1 MGDSIKTDGSRKAPF
16 VLLDDARQNGPSAG
30 EAGRAR
36 LYTAAHEIV
45 IARRPEEVAP
55 ALARIEALLAQGHA
69 MAGHVAYEA
78 GLVLEPRL
86 APLAAARSGADGP
99 LIWMGAFDG
108 WQDMSGEEVARWL
121 AEHGAPVP
129 PPGIGPMVPAIGPGA
144 YTRAFGHIAEAIR
157 AGDIYQ
163 ANFTFPLAGP
173 WAGDPLAIYA
183 QLRQSGGGGHGGILF
198 DGQYWLLS
206 LSPEL
211 FFAADGRE
219 LRAKPMKGTRP
230 RGATPEADAALAR
243 ELAESIKDRSEN
255 LMILDLMRNDIARV
269 ADAGSVRVDAPFAI
283 ESYPTVHQMVSTVT
297 ARLEQ
302 GRSLVDVIRALF
314 PCGSVTGAPKIRAME
329 LIHAHERDPRGIYCG
344 SLGHID
350 PPVAGNST
358 APKSSIG
365 RASFNVAIR
374 SLRLAPDGKAVLGV
388 GSAVVADSDALDEW
402 RECLVKGGFVHQPAP
417 DKRIAS
423 FDLIETMAFD
433 PEHGIPLLEAHL
445 ERMKES
451 AGLLGFSFDRHAAR
465 NAIHALCFEVDYSA
479 RLRLVLA
486 RSGAISLEVGPLPAR
501 LDAAG
506 PVPVIALPIPL
517 DTGDWRLR
525 HKTSDRWFYDAG
537 LKAARTEGAKEAIF
551 VREDGLV
558 TEGCFTSIFVER
570 DGMLL
575 TPPLALGL
583 LPGVLRRTLIEEGR
597 ACEAEL
603 TLEDLEGGFF
613 IGNGL
618 RGLMRARLCV

>member
-1 MGDSIKTDGSRKAPF
+1 MGDSIRNDRPYNAPF
-16 VLLDDARQNGPSAG
+16 VLLDDARRNGASGAD
-30 EAGRAR
+30 EGRAR
-36 LYTAAHEIV
+36 LYTNPREII

-55 ALARIEALLAQGHA
+55 ALARIEALIGQGYA
-69 MAGHVAYEA
+69 CAGHFGYEA
-78 GLVLEPRL
+78 GLALEPRL
-86 APLAAARSGADGP
+86 AQLAAARSGADGP
-99 LIWMGAFDG
+99 LVWMGAFDG
-108 WQDMSGEEVARWL
+108 WQDMSGAQVSEWL
-121 AEHGAPVP
+121 AGQAQFDPAPR
-129 PPGIGPMVPAIGPGA
+129 IGPMVPAIGPGA
-144 YTRAFGHIAEAIR
+144 YTSAFDHIAEAIR

-173 WAGDPLAIYA
+173 WAGDPLALYA
-183 QLRQSGGGGHGGILF
+183 QLRSSGGGGHGGILF

-211 FFAADGRE
+211 FFEAQGRD

-230 RGATPEADAALAR
+230 RGATPDADAALAR
-243 ELAESIKDRSEN
+243 ELVESIKDRSEN

-269 ADAGSVRVDAPFAI
+269 SDAGSVRVDAPFAI

-297 ARLEQ
+297 ARLEE

-350 PPVAGNST
+350 PPDALNST
-358 APKSSIG
+358 GS
-365 RASFNVAIR
+365 ASFNVAIR

-388 GSAVVADSDALDEW
+388 GSAVVADSVAIDEW

-417 DKRIAS
+417 DKMIAA

-433 PEHGIPLLEAHL
+433 PEIGVPLLEAHL

-451 AGLLGFSFDRHAAR
+451 AGELGFSFDRHGAR
-465 NAIHALCFEVDYSA
+465 NAIHALCFQVEKPS
-479 RLRLVLA
+479 RLRLVLG
-486 RSGAISLEVGPLPAR
+486 RSGAVSVEVGPLPAP
-501 LDAAG
+501 LDRDA

-537 LKAARTEGAKEAIF
+537 LRAARAEGAKEAIF
-551 VREDGLV
+551 VRDDGLI
-558 TEGCFTSIFVER
+558 TEGCFTSVFVER
-570 DGMLL
+570 DGVLL

-597 ACEAEL
+597 AREAEL
-603 TLEDLEGGFF
+603 TLEDLEDGFF

-618 RGLMRARLCV
+618 RGLMRAQLCV

>member
-1 MGDSIKTDGSRKAPF
+1 MGESITFDRVRDASF
-16 VLLDDARQNGPSAG
+16 VLLDDARVGMEG
-30 EAGRAR
+30 CAR
-36 LYTAAHEIV
+36 LYAAPREIV
-45 IARRPEEVAP
+45 IARRPDEVAP
-55 ALARIEALLAQGHA
+55 ALARIEALLSQGYA
-69 MAGHVAYEA
+69 MAGHIGYEA
-78 GLVLEPRL
+78 GLALEPRL
-86 APLAAARSGADGP
+86 APLADARSGADGP

-108 WQDMSGEEVARWL
+108 WRDMSGAQVAAWL
-121 AEHGAPVP
+121 DECAMPNPAPR
-129 PPGIGPMVPAIGPGA
+129 IGPMVPAIGAGA
-144 YTRAFGHIAEAIR
+144 YAQAFDHIAEAIR

-163 ANFTFPLAGP
+163 ANFTFPLTGP
-173 WAGDPLAIYA
+173 WSGDPISIYG
-183 QLRQSGGGGHGGILF
+183 QLRASGGGGHGGILF

-211 FFAADGRE
+211 FFEAQDRQ

-230 RGATPEADAALAR
+230 RGGTPESDAALAR
-243 ELAESIKDRSEN
+243 ELFESVKDRSEN

-269 ADAGSVRVDAPFAI
+269 SDAGSVRVDAPFAI
-283 ESYPTVHQMVSTVT
+283 ESYPTVHQMVSTVNAT
-297 ARLEQ
+297 LED

-344 SLGHID
+344 SLGNID
-350 PPVAGNST
+350 PANAGNS
-358 APKSSIG
+358 AGS
-365 RASFNVAIR
+365 ASFNVAIR

-388 GSAVVADSDALDEW
+388 GSAVVADSVAIDEW

-417 DKRIAS
+417 DKMIAG

-433 PEHGIPLLEAHL
+433 PELGVPMIEAHL

-465 NAIHALCFEVDYSA
+465 NAIHALCFEVEKPS
-479 RLRLVLA
+479 RLRLVLG
-486 RSGAISLEVGPLPAR
+486 RSGAISLEVGPLPAPMDG
-501 LDAAG
+501 DA

-525 HKTSDRWFYDAG
+525 HKTTDRWFYDAG
-537 LKAARTEGAKEAIF
+537 LKAARAEGAREAIF
-551 VREDGLV
+551 VRDDSLV
-558 TEGCFTSIFVER
+558 TEGCFTSIFIER
-570 DGMLL
+570 DGILL

-597 ACEAEL
+597 AREAEL
-603 TLEDLEGGFF
+603 TLEDLEDGFF
-613 IGNGL
+613 IGNAL

>member
-1 MGDSIKTDGSRKAPF
+1 MGDSIRNDRRRDAPF
-16 VLLDDARQNGPSAG
+16 VLLDDARAG
-30 EAGRAR
+30 EQGCAR
-36 LYTAAHEIV
+36 LYTNPREIIV
-45 IARRPEEVAP
+45 ARQPKEVAP
-55 ALARIEALLAQGHA
+55 ALARIEALIGQGYA
-69 MAGHVAYEA
+69 CAGHFGYEA
-78 GLVLEPRL
+78 GLALEPRL
-86 APLAAARSGADGP
+86 VPLAAARSGADGP
-99 LIWMGAFDG
+99 LVWMGAFDG
-108 WQDMSGEEVARWL
+108 WQDMSGAQVGEWL
-121 AEHGAPVP
+121 AEHAAHDPAPR
-129 PPGIGPMVPAIGPGA
+129 IGPMVPAIGPGA
-144 YTRAFGHIAEAIR
+144 YAAAFDHIAEAIR

-173 WAGDPLAIYA
+173 WAGDPLALYA
-183 QLRQSGGGGHGGILF
+183 QLRSSGGGGHGGILF

-211 FFAADGRE
+211 FFEAQGRE

-230 RGATPEADAALAR
+230 RGATPDADVALAR
-243 ELAESIKDRSEN
+243 ELVESIKDRSEN

-269 ADAGSVRVDAPFAI
+269 SDAGSVRVDAPFAI

-297 ARLEQ
+297 ARLEE
-302 GRSLVDVIRALF
+302 GLSLVDVIRALF

-350 PPVAGNST
+350 PPTPGNST
-358 APKSSIG
+358 GCA
-365 RASFNVAIR
+365 AFNVAIR

-388 GSAVVADSDALDEW
+388 GSAVVADSHAIDEW

-417 DKRIAS
+417 DKRIAA

-433 PEHGIPLLEAHL
+433 PEAGVPLLEAHL

-451 AGLLGFSFDRHAAR
+451 AGELGFSFDRHGAR
-465 NAIHALCFEVDYSA
+465 NAIHALCFEVEKPS
-479 RLRLVLA
+479 RLRLVLG
-486 RSGAISLEVGPLPAR
+486 RSGAVSVEVGPLPAP

-537 LKAARTEGAKEAIF
+537 LRAARAEGAKEAIF
-551 VREDGLV
+551 VRDDGLV
-558 TEGCFTSIFVER
+558 TEGCFTSVFVER
-570 DGMLL
+570 DGVLL

-597 ACEAEL
+597 AREAEL
-603 TLEDLEGGFF
+603 TLEDLEEGFF

-618 RGLMRARLCV
+618 RGLMRAQLCA

>member
-1 MGDSIKTDGSRKAPF
+1 MGESITFDRVRDAPF
-16 VLLDDARQNGPSAG
+16 VLLDDARVGMEG
-30 EAGRAR
+30 CAR
-36 LYTAAHEIV
+36 LYAAPREIV
-45 IARRPEEVAP
+45 IARRPDEVAP
-55 ALARIEALLAQGHA
+55 ALARIEALLSQGYA
-69 MAGHVAYEA
+69 MAGHIGYEA
-78 GLVLEPRL
+78 GLALEPRL
-86 APLAAARSGADGP
+86 APLADARSGADGP

-108 WQDMSGEEVARWL
+108 WRDMSGAQVAAWL
-121 AEHGAPVP
+121 DECAMPNPAPR
-129 PPGIGPMVPAIGPGA
+129 IGPLVPAIGAGA
-144 YTRAFGHIAEAIR
+144 YAQAFDHIAEAIR

-163 ANFTFPLAGP
+163 ANFTFPLTGP
-173 WAGDPLAIYA
+173 WSGDPISLYA
-183 QLRQSGGGGHGGILF
+183 QLRASGGGGHGGILF

-211 FFAADGRE
+211 FFEAQGRQ

-230 RGATPEADAALAR
+230 RGGTPESDAALAR
-243 ELAESIKDRSEN
+243 ELFESVKDRSEN

-269 ADAGSVRVDAPFAI
+269 SDAGSVRVDAPFAI
-283 ESYPTVHQMVSTVT
+283 ESYPTVHQMVSTVNAT
-297 ARLEQ
+297 LED

-350 PPVAGNST
+350 PANATNSAGS
-358 APKSSIG
+358 
-365 RASFNVAIR
+365 ASFNVAIR

-388 GSAVVADSDALDEW
+388 GSAVVADSVAIDEW

-417 DKRIAS
+417 DKMIAG

-433 PEHGIPLLEAHL
+433 PELGVPMLEAHL

-451 AGLLGFSFDRHAAR
+451 AGLLGFSFDRHGAR
-465 NAIHALCFEVDYSA
+465 NAIHALCFEVEKPS
-479 RLRLVLA
+479 RLRLVLG
-486 RSGAISLEVGPLPAR
+486 RSGAISLEVGPLPAPMDG
-501 LDAAG
+501 DA

-525 HKTSDRWFYDAG
+525 HKTTDRWFYDAG
-537 LKAARTEGAKEAIF
+537 LKAARAEGAREAIF
-551 VREDGLV
+551 VRDDGLV

-570 DGMLL
+570 DGILL

-597 ACEAEL
+597 ARESEL
-603 TLEDLEGGFF
+603 GLEDLENGFF
-613 IGNGL
+613 IGNAL